1 MSRTGSEGD
10 RQVMILGVN
19 AGALGGHLGGWR
31 HRDAF
36 PTSAMQLRNVI
47 EVAQIAESGK
57 MDMIFLA
64 DGNGVRGMDK
74 PALFAANSP
83 TDRPAVFEPVT
94 LFAAV
99 AQHTQHIGFVAT
111 ATTTYEEPYTIARK
125 FASLDHLSGG
135 RAAWNVVTTSN
146 AEDALNFSYDEH
158 VARERRYDRA
168 REAVAVVRGLWD
180 SWGGEAFPQDKATG
194 QYLDPAKVK
203 LLNHKGAHFA
213 VRGPLNIARTPQ
225 GHPVLFSAGQS
236 DAGLELAASSSDA
249 LFGSATS
256 KAEGQ
261 AVYADVKG
269 RMAKYGRHPDQ
280 LRVLPGVAVFVG
292 PTTAEADDLCGEL
305 QSLIP
310 ESLGTA
316 YLSKIVGYDVSSHP
330 VDGPMPLNEGAKIG
344 GTHTAQQIQRL
355 AAEQGLSIRQTYE
368 RVLPSAVGNMIKGNP
383 IEVADIMEDWYR
395 SKAADGFVIAIPIM
409 PRLLRDF
416 VSLVIPELQRRGLF
430 RTEYSGTTLRD
441 NLRLSVPPDPFATP
455 FRDVAE

>member
-1 MSRTGSEGD
+1 M
-10 RQVMILGVN
+10 MILGVN

-83 TDRPAVFEPVT
+83 SDRPAVFEPVT
-94 LFAAV
+94 LFSAV
-99 AQHTQHIGFVAT
+99 AQHTRHIGFVAT
-111 ATTTYEEPYTIARK
+111 ATATYEEPFTIARK

-135 RAAWNVVTTSN
+135 RAAWNVVTTSY
-146 AEDALNFSYDEH
+146 AEDALNFSHTEH
-158 VARERRYDRA
+158 VARETRYERA
-168 REAVAVVRGLWD
+168 QESVAVVRGLWD
-180 SWGGEAFPQDKATG
+180 SWGAEAFPQDKATG
-194 QYLDPAKVK
+194 QYLDPAQVK
-203 LLNHKGAHFA
+203 LLNHKGRHFS

-236 DAGLELAASSSDA
+236 EAGLELAASASDA

-269 RMAKYGRHPDQ
+269 RMVKYGRHPDA
-280 LRVLPGVAVFVG
+280 LRVLPGAGVFVAATSG
-292 PTTAEADDLCGEL
+292 EADDLYGAL
-305 QSLIP
+305 QALIP
-310 ESLGTA
+310 ESLGVS
-316 YLSKIVGYDVSSHP
+316 YLSKIVGFDVTGYP
-330 VDGPMPLNEGAKIG
+330 VDGPMPQNAVGQVG
-344 GTHTAQQIQRL
+344 GTYTSQQIQRL
-355 AAEQGLSIRQTYE
+355 AAEQGLTIRQTYE
-368 RVLPSAVGNMIKGNP
+368 RVLPSSVGNTIKGNP
-383 IEVADIMEDWYR
+383 IEVADVMEDWYR

-441 NLRLSVPPDPFATP
+441 NLRLSVPRDPFAAVR
-455 FRDVAE
+455 RDAAE